1 MLMNACR
8 SMVSEMP
15 AKRRHHPAQLLALGL
30 VAAGLSCQAPD
41 VADGSRDAAARRGT
55 RSFSRM
61 IALEDTAVTSANVSV
76 GDLDGDGHMDLV
88 LVRGRHWPLENLV
101 LLGDGGGGFA
111 PAYPLGGSA
120 DRSYSGE
127 LADLDGDG
135 DLDVVVSNDDP
146 DPKRVHR
153 NDGTGRFELAFT
165 FGEAEWSTRHL
176 RMADL
181 DGDGRLDAI
190 LANRYGSQQGP
201 SYVCFGVDGG
211 RFADSCAPVSEGSA
225 TTIIPA
231 DMNGDG
237 APDLVVPH
245 RDGGQGKVL
254 INDGRGGFE
263 RSLPFGPA
271 EATIRSAVPADLNGD
286 GILDLVT
293 IDQSSGPAIYA
304 GRSDGSYGPAQPLP
318 ATPDVRP
325 YALAV
330 HDLDGNGRPDVVIGH
345 VEAASL
351 VYFNDGQLGFTPVP
365 FGDDEGTVYG
375 FGFGDFDED
384 GFQDIAVAR
393 SGARNTLHFGGPAIP

>member
-1 MLMNACR
+1 MRMNACR
-8 SMVSEMP
+8 STVSGVP
-15 AKRRHHPAQLLALGL
+15 VKRRHHRARLLALGL
-30 VAAGLSCQAPD
+30 VAAGLSCQASDESRAAGPRS
-41 VADGSRDAAARRGT
+41 GSRT
-55 RSFSRM
+55 FSRM

-76 GDLDGDGHMDLV
+76 GDLDGDGHLDLV

-101 LLGDGGGGFA
+101 LLGDGAGGFA
-111 PAYPLGGSA
+111 SAYPLGGSA

-135 DLDVVVSNDDP
+135 DVDVVVSNDDP
-146 DPKRVHR
+146 DPKRVHL
-153 NDGTGRFELAFT
+153 NDGTGHFELAFT

-176 RMADL
+176 RLADL
-181 DGDGRLDAI
+181 DADGRLDAI

-201 SYVCFGVDGG
+201 SFVCFGVDGG
-211 RFADSCAPVSEGSA
+211 RFADSCTPVSEGSA

-263 RSLPFGPA
+263 HSHPFGPA
-271 EATIRSAVPADLNGD
+271 DATIRSAVPADLNGD

-293 IDQSSGPAIYA
+293 IDQSSGPAVYA
-304 GRSDGSYGPAQPLP
+304 GRSDGSYGPPEPLP
-318 ATPDVRP
+318 AQDARP

-330 HDLDGNGRPDVVIGH
+330 HDLDDDGDLDIVVGN

-351 VYFNDGQLGFTPVP
+351 VYFNDGPGGFTSVS

-393 SGARNTLHFGGPAIP
+393 SGARNMLHFGGPAIP